1 MAILDTSKKP
11 FIQDRDNDVF
21 IGINLPFKKSEG
33 SEGYFLSTTTT
44 IDAVKNNVK
53 LLLSTDKGERIFQPN
68 LGIGLRRFL
77 FEPITGETTLAIQN
91 EIVDTFNF
99 WLPFITIKDIQV
111 ETTSADGTNPNQ
123 ISINVIFNL
132 DKDPNTRIRCHIQI
146 EIIKYLM

>member
-11 FIQDRDNDVF
+11 FIQDRDNNVF

-44 IDAVKNNVK
+44 IEAVKNNVR

-77 FEPITGETTLAIQN
+77 FEPITGETTIAIQN
-91 EIVDTFNF
+91 EIIETFNF
-99 WLPFITIKDIQV
+99 WLPFISIKDIKV

-132 DKDPNTRIRCHIQI
+132 DKDPNTLESVQVQI
-146 EIIKYLM
+146 GE

>member
-1 MAILDTSKKP
+1 LAILDTSKKP
-11 FIQDRDNDVF
+11 FIQDRDNNVF

-44 IDAVKNNVK
+44 IEAVKNNVR

-132 DKDPNTRIRCHIQI
+132 DKDPNTLESVQVQI
-146 EIIKYLM
+146 GE

>member
-11 FIQDRDNDVF
+11 FIQDRDNNVF

-111 ETTSADGTNPNQ
+111 ETTSADGTNLNQ
-123 ISINVIFNL
+123 ISLNVIFNL
-132 DKDPNTRIRCHIQI
+132 DKDPNTLESVQVQI
-146 EIIKYLM
+146 GE

>member
-1 MAILDTSKKP
+1 LAILDTSKKP

-44 IDAVKNNVK
+44 IEAVKNNVK

-68 LGIGLRRFL
+68 LGVNLRRFL

-111 ETTSADGTNPNQ
+111 ETTSADGINPNQ

-132 DKDPNTRIRCHIQI
+132 DKDPNTLESVQVQI
-146 EIIKYLM
+146 GE

>member
-33 SEGYFLSTTTT
+33 SDGYFISTTTT

-68 LGIGLRRFL
+68 LGVGLRKFL

-132 DKDPNTRIRCHIQI
+132 DKDPNTLESVQVQI
-146 EIIKYLM
+146 GE

>member
-1 MAILDTSKKP
+1 MAVLDTSKKP
-11 FIQDRDNDVF
+11 FIQDRNDDVF

-44 IDAVKNNVK
+44 IEAVKNNVK

-77 FEPITGETTLAIQN
+77 FEPITGETTIAIQN
-91 EIVDTFNF
+91 EIIETFNF
-99 WLPFITIKDIQV
+99 WLPFISIKDIKV

-132 DKDPNTRIRCHIQI
+132 DKDPNTLESVQVQI
-146 EIIKYLM
+146 GE

>member
-44 IDAVKNNVK
+44 IEAVKNNVK

-77 FEPITGETTLAIQN
+77 FEPITGETTTNIQN
-91 EIVDTFNF
+91 EIVETFNF
-99 WLPFITIKDIQV
+99 WLPFVTIKDIQV
-111 ETTSADGTNPNQ
+111 ETTSADGINPNQ
-123 ISINVIFNL
+123 ISVNVIFNL
-132 DKDPNTRIRCHIQI
+132 DKSPNSLESVKVQVG
-146 EIIKYLM
+146 E

>member
-1 MAILDTSKKP
+1 MAVLDTSKKP

-91 EIVDTFNF
+91 EIIDTFNF

-111 ETTSADGTNPNQ
+111 ETTSADGTNLNQ
-123 ISINVIFNL
+123 ISLNVIFNL
-132 DKDPNTRIRCHIQI
+132 DKNPNTLESVQVQI
-146 EIIKYLM
+146 GE

>member
-132 DKDPNTRIRCHIQI
+132 DKDPNTLESVQVQI
-146 EIIKYLM
+146 GE

>member
-99 WLPFITIKDIQV
+99 WLPFITIRDIQV

-132 DKDPNTRIRCHIQI
+132 DKDPNTLESVQVQI
-146 EIIKYLM
+146 GE

>member
-11 FIQDRDNDVF
+11 FIQDRDNNVF

-77 FEPITGETTLAIQN
+77 FEPITGETTIAIQN
-91 EIVDTFNF
+91 EIIETFNF
-99 WLPFITIKDIQV
+99 WLPFISIKDIKV

-132 DKDPNTRIRCHIQI
+132 DKDPNTLESVQVQI
-146 EIIKYLM
+146 GE

>member
-11 FIQDRDNDVF
+11 FIQDRDNNVF

-132 DKDPNTRIRCHIQI
+132 DKDPNTLESVQVQI
-146 EIIKYLM
+146 GE

>member
-111 ETTSADGTNPNQ
+111 ETTSADGTNLNQ

-132 DKDPNTRIRCHIQI
+132 DKDPNTLESVQVQI
-146 EIIKYLM
+146 GE

>member
-1 MAILDTSKKP
+1 MARSVREIDRNEDKYVGIGFPLDHSPEGFFYKTKTVLEQSKA
-11 FIQDRDNDVF
+11 
-21 IGINLPFKKSEG
+21 NLQ
-33 SEGYFLSTTTT
+33 
-44 IDAVKNNVK
+44 N
-53 LLLSTDKGERIFQPN
+53 LLLTTPGERIFQPN

-132 DKDPNTRIRCHIQI
+132 DKDPNTLESVQVQI
-146 EIIKYLM
+146 GE

>member
-1 MAILDTSKKP
+1 LAILDTSKKP

-111 ETTSADGTNPNQ
+111 ETTSADGTNLNQ

-132 DKDPNTRIRCHIQI
+132 DKDPNTLESVQVQI
-146 EIIKYLM
+146 GE

>member
-44 IDAVKNNVK
+44 IEAVKNNVK

-111 ETTSADGTNPNQ
+111 ETTSADGTNLNQ

-132 DKDPNTRIRCHIQI
+132 DKDPNTLESVQVQI
-146 EIIKYLM
+146 GE

>member
-33 SEGYFLSTTTT
+33 SDGYFLSTTTT
-44 IDAVKNNVK
+44 IEAVKNNVK

-132 DKDPNTRIRCHIQI
+132 DKDPNTLESVQVQI
-146 EIIKYLM
+146 GE

>member
-1 MAILDTSKKP
+1 MAVLDTSKKP

-44 IDAVKNNVK
+44 IEAVKNNVR

-132 DKDPNTRIRCHIQI
+132 DKDPNTLESVQVQI
-146 EIIKYLM
+146 GE

>member
-44 IDAVKNNVK
+44 IEAVKNNVK

-91 EIVDTFNF
+91 EIIETFNF
-99 WLPFITIKDIQV
+99 WLPFITIKDIKV

-132 DKDPNTRIRCHIQI
+132 DKDPNTLESVQVQI
-146 EIIKYLM
+146 GE

>member
-1 MAILDTSKKP
+1 MAILDTSKQP

-77 FEPITGETTLAIQN
+77 FEPITGETTIAIQN
-91 EIVDTFNF
+91 EIIETFNF
-99 WLPFITIKDIQV
+99 WLPFISIKDIKV

-132 DKDPNTRIRCHIQI
+132 DKDPNTLESVQVQI
-146 EIIKYLM
+146 GE

>member
-44 IDAVKNNVK
+44 IEAVKNNVK

-68 LGIGLRRFL
+68 LGVGLRRFL

-99 WLPFITIKDIQV
+99 WLPFVSIKDIKV

-123 ISINVIFNL
+123 IYINVIFNL
-132 DKDPNTRIRCHIQI
+132 DKDPNTLESVQVQI
-146 EIIKYLM
+146 GE

>member
-1 MAILDTSKKP
+1 LAILDTSKKP
-11 FIQDRDNDVF
+11 FIQDRDNNVF

-132 DKDPNTRIRCHIQI
+132 DKDPNTLESVQVQI
-146 EIIKYLM
+146 GE

>member
-1 MAILDTSKKP
+1 MAVLDVSKKP

-132 DKDPNTRIRCHIQI
+132 DKDPNTLESVQVQI
-146 EIIKYLM
+146 GE

>member
-11 FIQDRDNDVF
+11 FIQDRDNNVF

-44 IDAVKNNVK
+44 IEAVKNNVR

-132 DKDPNTRIRCHIQI
+132 DKDPNTLESVQVQI
-146 EIIKYLM
+146 GE

>member
-11 FIQDRDNDVF
+11 FIQDRNNDVF

-91 EIVDTFNF
+91 EIIDTFNF
-99 WLPFITIKDIQV
+99 WLPFITIRDIQV

-132 DKDPNTRIRCHIQI
+132 DKDPNTLESVQVQI
-146 EIIKYLM
+146 GE

>member
-99 WLPFITIKDIQV
+99 WLPFITVKDIQV
-111 ETTSADGTNPNQ
+111 ETTSADGTNLNQ

-132 DKDPNTRIRCHIQI
+132 DKDPNTLESVQVQI
-146 EIIKYLM
+146 GE

>member
-1 MAILDTSKKP
+1 MAVLDTSKKP

-77 FEPITGETTLAIQN
+77 FEPITGETTIAIQN
-91 EIVDTFNF
+91 EIIETFNF
-99 WLPFITIKDIQV
+99 WLPFISIKDIKV

-132 DKDPNTRIRCHIQI
+132 DKDPNTLESVQVQI
-146 EIIKYLM
+146 GE

>member
-91 EIVDTFNF
+91 EIIETFNF
-99 WLPFITIKDIQV
+99 WLPFISIKDIKV

-132 DKDPNTRIRCHIQI
+132 DKDPNTLESVQVQI
-146 EIIKYLM
+146 GE

>member
-11 FIQDRDNDVF
+11 FIQDRNNDVF

-132 DKDPNTRIRCHIQI
+132 DKDPNTLESVQVQI
-146 EIIKYLM
+146 GE

>member
-1 MAILDTSKKP
+1 LAILDTSKKP

-44 IDAVKNNVK
+44 IEAVKNNVK

-111 ETTSADGTNPNQ
+111 ETTSADGTNLNQ

-132 DKDPNTRIRCHIQI
+132 DKDPNTLESVQVQI
-146 EIIKYLM
+146 GE

>member
-68 LGIGLRRFL
+68 LGVGLRRFL

-91 EIVDTFNF
+91 EIVETFNF
-99 WLPFITIKDIQV
+99 WLPFITIKDIKV

-132 DKDPNTRIRCHIQI
+132 DKDPNTLESVQVQI
-146 EIIKYLM
+146 GE

>member
-44 IDAVKNNVK
+44 IEAVKNNVK

-132 DKDPNTRIRCHIQI
+132 DKDPNTLESVQVQI
-146 EIIKYLM
+146 GE

>member
-1 MAILDTSKKP
+1 MAVLDVSKKP

-44 IDAVKNNVK
+44 IEAVKNNVK

-77 FEPITGETTLAIQN
+77 FEPITVETTLAIQN

-132 DKDPNTRIRCHIQI
+132 DKDPNTLESVQVQI
-146 EIIKYLM
+146 GE

>member
-11 FIQDRDNDVF
+11 FIQDRNDDVF

-44 IDAVKNNVK
+44 IEAVKNNVK

-99 WLPFITIKDIQV
+99 WLPFVSIKDIKV

-132 DKDPNTRIRCHIQI
+132 DKDPNTLESVQVQI
-146 EIIKYLM
+146 GE

>member
-11 FIQDRDNDVF
+11 FIQDRDNNVF

-44 IDAVKNNVK
+44 IEAVKNNVK

-132 DKDPNTRIRCHIQI
+132 DKDPNTLESVQVQI
-146 EIIKYLM
+146 GE

>member
-44 IDAVKNNVK
+44 IEAVKNNVK

-91 EIVDTFNF
+91 EIVETFNF
-99 WLPFITIKDIQV
+99 WLPFISIKDIQV

-123 ISINVIFNL
+123 ISINVTFNL
-132 DKDPNTRIRCHIQI
+132 DKDPNTLESVQVQI
-146 EIIKYLM
+146 GE

>member
-1 MAILDTSKKP
+1 MAVLDTSKKP
-11 FIQDRDNDVF
+11 FIQDRNDDVF

-44 IDAVKNNVK
+44 IEAVKNNVK

-68 LGIGLRRFL
+68 LGVGLRRFL

-99 WLPFITIKDIQV
+99 WLPFVSIKDIKV
-111 ETTSADGTNPNQ
+111 ETTSADGTNPNAP
-123 ISINVIFNL
+123 IL
-132 DKDPNTRIRCHIQI
+132 
-146 EIIKYLM
+146 IKSGFMSPITPGPLLEKSTT

>member
-44 IDAVKNNVK
+44 IEAVKNNVR

-77 FEPITGETTLAIQN
+77 FEPITGETTTNIQN
-91 EIVDTFNF
+91 EIVETFNF
-99 WLPFITIKDIQV
+99 WLPFITIKDIKV

-132 DKDPNTRIRCHIQI
+132 DKDPNTLESVQVQI
-146 EIIKYLM
+146 GE